1 MEIMNRLLHL
11 LILTFGLAWSIK
23 VGPVRL
29 ASMEEYITYSGGPSE
44 KKSVIE
50 CPVALDGAETLKEVS
65 WVFSDGGHPI
75 GRYFWNKKSQ
85 GKAEGRLKDVVRLDR
100 QDGAIELTE
109 LRYNLSG
116 FYSCSATTDE
126 GDSDEAAPWEVLIID
141 FNDKSPTAGLYAKG
155 ECGFESSFKI
165 SAFYPQPTLHSGLYS
180 ESLGGFFE
188 EVASIDWYKQGFE
201 NGSYSYS
208 HQNVL
213 FKIKEDTP
221 HDVYFLSSVG
231 VSKKDG
237 TYIPLFSVKSY
248 IQIFEEQGCHPVK
261 LDAYQKAEYSNGGAR
276 NCRKEIR
283 QPASGQ
289 LKAVV
294 SCMDGY
300 EPAGDSDYESME
312 LTCNTKIWEWG
323 VLQ

>member
-1 MEIMNRLLHL
+1 MGIIDRLLHL
-11 LILTFGLAWSIK
+11 LILIVGLTWGIK

-29 ASMEEYITYSGGPSE
+29 SSREEYITYSVGPTE

-50 CPVALDGAETLKEVS
+50 CPVVLDGQETLKDVS
-65 WVFSDGGHPI
+65 WVFSDGDNPI
-75 GRYFWNKKSQ
+75 GKYFWTKDSG

-100 QDGAIELTE
+100 EDGGIELLE

-126 GDSDEAAPWEVLIID
+126 GNSDEAAPWEVLIID
-141 FNDKSPTAGLYAKG
+141 FNSKSPTASLYGKG
-155 ECGFESSFKI
+155 DCDFESSFKI
-165 SAFYPQPTLHSGLYS
+165 SAFYPQPTIHSGLYS

-188 EVASIDWYKQGFE
+188 EVASINWYKQEFQ

-208 HQNVL
+208 HQNVV
-213 FKIKEDTP
+213 FTIKEETP
-221 HDVYFLSSVG
+221 HDVYFLNSVG

-237 TYIPLFSVKSY
+237 TYIPLLSVKSY

-294 SCMDGY
+294 SCTDSY
-300 EPAGDSDYESME
+300 ETAGDSAYEH
-312 LTCNTKIWEWG
+312 G
-323 VLQ
+323 VDLQHEDLGMGCLQ